1 MLVWALILAGG
12 ASRRMGRDKLTLPRA
27 RGGEASVIDHVLA
40 VAGACAE
47 RVTVAAPPGGVSF
60 PVPNGVE
67 VVCDPAWYQGPLAAL
82 ANAWPDAPAADA
94 LLVLAGDLPGIDTA
108 VPAALAG
115 ILEAAPEADAAV
127 VVRGGVPQPLLALYR
142 KRAGSVFGQAAAAGE
157 RRLLPVLARLA
168 VRPVDA
174 DALGWPEWWTKPV
187 HTPADYEA
195 WLRQTEGSA

>member
-1 MLVWALILAGG
+1 MRVWALILAGG
-12 ASRRMGRDKLTLPRA
+12 ASRRMRRDKLTLPRV

-40 VAGACAE
+40 VAAACAE

-60 PVPNGVE
+60 PVPNGVT

-82 ANAWPDAPAADA
+82 ANAWPNALAADA
-94 LLVLAGDLPGIDTA
+94 LLVLAGDLPGIDPA
-108 VPAALAG
+108 VPAALASR
-115 ILEAAPEADAAV
+115 LAAAPEVDAAV
-127 VVRGGVPQPLLALYR
+127 VVRDGVPQPLLALYR
-142 KRAGSVFGQAAAAGE
+142 ERAGAVFRQAAAAGE
-157 RRLLPVLARLA
+157 RRLLPVLARMA

-174 DALGWPEWWTKPV
+174 DALGWPVWWTKPV